1 MLGKVVETPS
11 TVFIKYVN
19 LSIYQVTLFL
29 MAKSSSINITLKT
42 LLLYIK
48 GQTLL
53 SEVHTQHCWK
63 EWQFHTG
70 IQQQHLAPDVLFICN
85 LTLRYTIFIILLLS
99 ISMTV
104 ICMTL
109 RACLNAVLVL
119 KQVEMST
126 VKQICTYFWRFRNLP
141 DELHLSQRWDLLNHH
156 NSRGNQ
162 LWKHLGPMWEPS
174 FKKQGSLQARTCP

>member
-1 MLGKVVETPS
+1 ME
-11 TVFIKYVN
+11 
-19 LSIYQVTLFL
+19 
-29 MAKSSSINITLKT
+29 KSSSINITLKT

-85 LTLRYTIFIILLLS
+85 LTLHYTIFIILLLS

-109 RACLNAVLVL
+109 RGCLNAVLVL

-141 DELHLSQRWDLLNHH
+141 DELHLSQWWDLLNHH

-174 FKKQGSLQARTCP
+174 FKNQGSLQARTCP

>member
-1 MLGKVVETPS
+1 MKVVLETPS

-19 LSIYQVTLFL
+19 LFIYQVTLFL
-29 MAKSSSINITLKT
+29 MEESSSFNITLKT

-53 SEVHTQHCWK
+53 SEVHTQRCWK

-85 LTLRYTIFIILLLS
+85 LTLHYTIFIILLLS

-109 RACLNAVLVL
+109 RGCLNVFLVL
-119 KQVEMST
+119 KQGEMST
-126 VKQICTYFWRFRNLP
+126 AKRICTYFWRFRNLP
-141 DELHLSQRWDLLNHH
+141 DELHSSQEWDMLNHC

-162 LWKHLGPMWEPS
+162 LWKHLEPIS
-174 FKKQGSLQARTCP
+174 EPGIKTQGSSQARTCP